1 MRKIYCLRNNT
12 ITINYFWLRW
22 FCKNFRDEC
31 CRVYQYTSF
40 SGGNEIHWQMWDISW
55 IWASSSTWRPLPFG
69 TSRKQK
75 KHCNTM
81 YFCLYTGHWFSS
93 VTVLESTARV
103 MKDWEKLWQSEAM
116 WLSLTIMVRNIYF
129 LLGWNYMQD
138 NYLSFSCCTYHK
150 IYSTRHDRAKMA
162 RYH

>member
-1 MRKIYCLRNNT
+1 MAFDGFATIFVMNVVVFTNTRALAVEMR
-12 ITINYFWLRW
+12 
-22 FCKNFRDEC
+22 
-31 CRVYQYTSF
+31 YTDRCETYHESELHHRLEGH
-40 SGGNEIHWQMWDISW
+40 S
-55 IWASSSTWRPLPFG
+55 RLVLPK
-69 TSRKQK
+69 TKE
-75 KHCNTM
+75 TLYAM

-93 VTVLESTARV
+93 VMVLESTARV